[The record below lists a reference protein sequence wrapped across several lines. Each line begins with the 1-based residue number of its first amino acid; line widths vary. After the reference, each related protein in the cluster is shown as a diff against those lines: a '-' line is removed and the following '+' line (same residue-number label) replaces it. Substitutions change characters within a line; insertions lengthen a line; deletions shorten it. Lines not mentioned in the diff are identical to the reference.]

1 MIDKQKRILN
11 YLKKKKVMVA
21 TGKIAVA
28 IRSNQWM
35 TEKYLDILEG
45 EGLIKKTK
53 TPIAT
58 YWEMIK

>member
-1 MIDKQKRILN
+1 MDKQKRIISF
-11 YLKKKKVMVA
+11 LKKQKVMVA

-45 EGLIKKTK
+45 EGLIKKIK
-53 TPIAT
+53 IPSAT
-58 YWEMIK
+58 YWEIIK